1 MKARDLDRFCGLPY
15 CERTFDCADL
25 VALVQRELYGKHI
38 ALPGRAAR
46 ERAPVATAQR
56 ALSGEIACGITEAE
70 AGDGDVVLMHSDTMH
85 LGVLFVIAGERW
97 VLHAFANVGYTAL
110 QRVSE
115 LRQLGVRIEG
125 YYRCV

>member
-1 MKARDLDRFCGLPY
+1 MKARELDRFCGLPY
-15 CERTFDCADL
+15 CARTFDCADL

-56 ALSGEIACGITEAE
+56 ALSGEIACGIAEAE

>member
-1 MKARDLDRFCGLPY
+1 MRARELDRFCGLPY
-15 CERTFDCADL
+15 CAHTFDCADL
-25 VALVQRELYGKHI
+25 VALVQRELYGRHI

-56 ALSGEIACGITEAE
+56 ALSGEIAYGITEAE

-85 LGVLFVIAGERW
+85 LGVLFVIGGERW

>member
-15 CERTFDCADL
+15 CARTFDCADL

-46 ERAPVATAQR
+46 ERAPVAAAQR
-56 ALSGEIACGITEAE
+56 ALSGEIACGITEAD

-97 VLHAFANVGYTAL
+97 VLHAYDNVGYTAL

-115 LRQLGVRIEG
+115 LRQLGVRIAG

>member
-1 MKARDLDRFCGLPY
+1 MKARELDRFCGLPY
-15 CERTFDCADL
+15 CAQTFDCADL
-25 VALVQRELYGKHI
+25 VALVQRELFGKEI

-56 ALSGEIACGITEAE
+56 ALSGEIARGIDEAE
-70 AGDGDVVLMHSDTMH
+70 ATDGDVVLMHSDTMH
-85 LGVLFVIAGERW
+85 LGVLFVIGGERW

-110 QRVSE
+110 QRATE